1 MDEQDVVFKMAVR
14 QSPQPLQPLRSNHFN
29 CPANH
34 GRGVVVE
41 PFENFRVGAGPIV
54 VADQGQPLMLGDFV
68 QTSLRIATVAHDIA
82 EAQRLVDRRAVA
94 QNGFQ
99 GVPVGVNVR
108 EDRDLQAGL
117 S

>member
-1 MDEQDVVFKMAVR
+1 MDKQDVVFKMAVW
-14 QSPQPLQPLRSNHFN
+14 QSPQPLEPLRSNYFN

-41 PFENFRVGAGPIV
+41 PFENFRIGTGPIV

-68 QTSLRIATVAHDIA
+68 QAPLRIATVAHDIA
-82 EAQRLVDRRAVA
+82 EAQRLLDRGAVT
-94 QNGFQ
+94 QYGFE
-99 GVPVGVNVR
+99 GLPVGVNVR